1 MVNEVDRIIVV
12 AGVDSLVD
20 PVGEEEDM
28 VDIVEAVGRAARD
41 Q

>member
-1 MVNEVDRIIVV
+1 MVKE
-12 AGVDSLVD
+12 VDSLVD